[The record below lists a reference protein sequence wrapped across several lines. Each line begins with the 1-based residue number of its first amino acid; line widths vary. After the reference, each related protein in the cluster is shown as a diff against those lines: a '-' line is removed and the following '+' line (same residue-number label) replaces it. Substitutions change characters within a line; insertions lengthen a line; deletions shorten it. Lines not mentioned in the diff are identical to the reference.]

1 MRTKLITTA
10 LLAAMLATTCLSGC
24 GSEREPEPPLI
35 TPSEVNP
42 NVNIPQLQLAC
53 RLHTFSKMVDAL
65 DTGENIMMSPLSLNM
80 AMGLV
85 TNACSDNVAASMQN
99 YYGASAEEY
108 NQFVHDYMESL
119 PDYVEIANSL
129 WVNDRFQP
137 TDTIKTIA
145 TNQYASDIYTQKF
158 DEALVN
164 SVNAWCSNK
173 THDKIPVILTNVPEA
188 DASAILLNALY
199 FNGRWTKQYT
209 ESDIHQEPFTL
220 SDGSEITVDMMYDSL
235 DLYYENE
242 KATAFGKYYEGNRYC
257 FIGILPNQ
265 TGDFDLASL
274 NLDSLLQ
281 SESHQP
287 VVTGLPKFTFESDM
301 DLKAALAQT
310 EATVLYQ
317 ENSLDK
323 LVKNHS
329 ATVSYI
335 KQKTMIRLD
344 EIGTEAA
351 AITSIACK
359 NASTSPITQEPK
371 EVILNR
377 PFAFIIYDTEAK
389 APLFIGKV
397 MELGKE

>member
-1 MRTKLITTA
+1 MRTKLITTV

-35 TPSEVNP
+35 APSEVNP
-42 NVNIPQLQLAC
+42 NVKIPQLQLAC
-53 RLHTFSKMVDAL
+53 SLHTFSKMVDAL
-65 DTGENIMMSPLSLNM
+65 DSGENITMSPLSLNM

-85 TNACSDNVAASMQN
+85 TNACSDNVATSMQD

-108 NQFVHDYMESL
+108 NQFVHDYMETL

-129 WVNDRFQP
+129 WINDCFQP
-137 TDTIKTIA
+137 TDTMKTIA

-173 THDKIPVILTNVPEA
+173 THDKIPVILTNAPEA
-188 DASAILLNALY
+188 DATALLLNALY
-199 FNGRWTKQYT
+199 FNGTWAKQYS
-209 ESDIHQEPFTL
+209 ESDIHKDPFTL
-220 SDGSEITVDMMYDSL
+220 SDGSETTVDMMYDSL

-265 TGDFDLASL
+265 KGDFDLASL
-274 NLDSLLQ
+274 NLDSLLE
-281 SESHQP
+281 SESHET
-287 VVTGLPKFTFESDM
+287 VITRLPKFTFESDI
-301 DLKAALAQT
+301 DLKAALSQT
-310 EATVLYQ
+310 DASVLYQ

-323 LVKNHS
+323 LVKNQS

-344 EIGTEAA
+344 ETGTEAA

-359 NASTSPITQEPK
+359 NGSASAITQEPK
-371 EVILNR
+371 EVILDR

-397 MELGKE
+397 VDPGRE